1 MSGSMASERPA
12 RVFISHSHADN
23 DFGVR
28 LAEDLR
34 RALGDEQSVWYDVSG
49 GLHGGDAWWR
59 KIVQEIA
66 ARPIFVVVLSP
77 EDRKSTR
84 LNSSHQ
90 R

>member
-1 MSGSMASERPA
+1 MSGSMATERPA

-49 GLHGGDAWWR
+49 GPSTVVSTAPDTTWSG
-59 KIVQEIA
+59 
-66 ARPIFVVVLSP
+66 RPPRS
-77 EDRKSTR
+77 RNGYATRST
-84 LNSSHQ
+84 
-90 R
+90 